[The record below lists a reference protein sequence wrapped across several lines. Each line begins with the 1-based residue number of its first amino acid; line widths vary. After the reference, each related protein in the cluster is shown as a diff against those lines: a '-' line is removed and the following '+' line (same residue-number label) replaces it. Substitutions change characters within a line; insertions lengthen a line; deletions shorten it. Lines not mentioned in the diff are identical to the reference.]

1 MHQAW
6 RAQEK
11 ALSTVMFP
19 MGADP
24 AGELSRTFGVLDE
37 ASGRALRGTF
47 IVNPEGILLASE
59 VNFYNLGRN
68 IDELVRKLKANVY
81 LARKPGESCPSK
93 WKDEG
98 G

>member
-1 MHQAW
+1 VHQAW

-11 ALSTVMFP
+11 ALSAVTFP

-24 AGELSRTFGVLDE
+24 SGELSRTFGVLDE

-47 IVNPEGILLASE
+47 IVNPEGLLLGSE

-81 LARKPGESCPSK
+81 LARKPGEVCPSK
-93 WKDEG
+93 WKEEG